1 MPLSQADHQVIDR
14 VVELLRPA
22 RRVLFITGAGLSA
35 DSGLPTY
42 RGVGGLYAA
51 GRPTPYGLPVEEV
64 LSGAMMTTRPEIT
77 WQFILEL
84 ERPTRQAVPNR
95 GHEVIAEME
104 SHFDAIWTLTQN
116 VDGLHRRAG
125 SRQVLD
131 VHGDL
136 HDLAC
141 TRCEHAKR
149 VSDYAG
155 LDLPPRCPK
164 CQGILRPNV
173 VLFGEELPEMKMVR
187 LWSEVKAGFDL
198 VFSVG
203 TSSYFPYIAEPV
215 LRARELGIPTVEI
228 NPEST
233 AVTRRVDLRIVAGA
247 AEALDRIWQQYLAR

>member
-1 MPLSQADHQVIDR
+1 MPLSQADLGVIDR

-22 RRVLFITGAGLSA
+22 RRLLFITGAGLSA

-42 RGVGGLYAA
+42 RGVGGLYAG
-51 GRPTPYGLPVEEV
+51 GRTTPYGLPVEEV

-84 ERPTRQAVPNR
+84 ERPARQAVPNR

-141 TRCEHAKR
+141 TRCEHAER
-149 VSDYAG
+149 VSDYDG
-155 LDLPPRCPK
+155 LEVPPRCPK
-164 CQGILRPNV
+164 CLGILRPGV
-173 VLFGEELPEMKMVR
+173 VLFGEELPEMKMAR
-187 LWSEVKAGFDL
+187 LSSEVQAGFDV
-198 VFSVG
+198 VFSIG
-203 TSSYFPYIAEPV
+203 TTSLFPYIAAPV
-215 LRARELGIPTVEI
+215 LKAREAGIPTVEI

-233 AVTRRVDLRIVAGA
+233 AVTRRVDLKIAGGA
-247 AEALDRIWQQYLAR
+247 AEALDRIWQQCLAQ